1 MLFSCKISSAVLTY
15 LESKNEDLSLILDST
30 SLPEEFLRD
39 SSYWMEAADME
50 KFLETAEKIFSAQES
65 LFQRVGHAGPELRS
79 WGVLDSVLRMMPRP
93 QEILAQPERFLS
105 YFVSPAPPID
115 HLARTDSSIEFDLP
129 ISADQYPRVTEY
141 LGSAFESLPVYVG
154 QPPATCEWKSIHLKM
169 NWSLDQSSIFSE
181 IDPGHQ
187 ISPELL
193 RQVVASLEKH
203 QLELEAKN
211 RDLQAKNTQL
221 TDQLS
226 RFQSEMETRLK
237 SRELPPAELPDVLKS
252 PVHRLE
258 FVDSGSIKVLQ
269 SNLARLG
276 DYMVRAQQLITMLI
290 AQDRLSP
297 AVQQAMKRVDWDK
310 VKTQFSEV
318 VKESRDILEK
328 TERHYEERTH
338 V

>member
-15 LESKNEDLSLILDST
+15 LESKNEDLSQILDST

-50 KFLETAEKIFSAQES
+50 KFLETAEKIFAAQES

-93 QEILAQPERFLS
+93 HEILSQPERFLS

-115 HLARTDSSIEFDLP
+115 HLVRTDSSIEFDLP
-129 ISADQYPRVTEY
+129 ISADQYPRVAEY
-141 LGSAFESLPVYVG
+141 FCSAFESLPVYVG
-154 QPPATCEWKSIHLKM
+154 QPLATCEWKNIHLKM
-169 NWSLDQSSIFSE
+169 SWNLEQSSIFAE
-181 IDPGHQ
+181 VDPGHQ

-226 RFQSEMETRLK
+226 RFQNEMETRLQK
-237 SRELPPAELPDVLKS
+237 NAELPDVLKN

-258 FVDSGSIKVLQ
+258 FVDSGSIQVLQ
-269 SNLARLG
+269 SNLSRLG

-310 VKTQFSEV
+310 VKTQFPEV

-328 TERHYEERTH
+328 TERLYEERTH